1 MPVRLKSEANMSTER
16 PLRTALVKTGWVV
29 SGGAIYELVRIGVF
43 HRGVGIDAVIT
54 TGVAAVLVF
63 FIVFAL
69 SQRRDRPSRDQHNQ
83 S

>member
-1 MPVRLKSEANMSTER
+1 MSTER

-63 FIVFAL
+63 FMAL